1 MENDDHDAT
10 TSIAPIVSLRNT
22 EIVSKREPS
31 IIVMSGPTAGQTI
44 KLSSRS
50 LWKVGR
56 STDSDLVLQ
65 DASISRSH
73 AEFHGHD
80 EQWELIDLNSS
91 NGTFVNGER
100 IQRKNLT
107 TDDKIQFG
115 SNTVLKYVIQDDSE
129 VNLQNELY
137 ESATKD
143 SLTGLF
149 SKRYFIEQLDVEFN
163 FHRRTKKPLSL
174 VIADL
179 DYFKKVNDTYGHLGG
194 DFVLKETGRII
205 QNVLRKGDVAGRY
218 GGEELIFLL
227 RETPLQGA
235 KIFAERLRELVA
247 SHHFFYEGKKIQV
260 CLSLGASTS
269 TQGNFKNPQELIAQA
284 DTFLYQAKNSGRNRV
299 CCLIDSPS

>member
-73 AEFHGHD
+73 AEFHGHG

>member
-73 AEFHGHD
+73 AEFHGHG

-115 SNTVLKYVIQDDSE
+115 SNTMLKYVIQDDSE

>member
-1 MENDDHDAT
+1 MENDDNDAT
-10 TSIAPIVSLRNT
+10 TSIAPIAGLNVT
-22 EIVSKREPS
+22 DIVSKREPA

-44 KLSSRS
+44 KLSGRS

-56 STDSDLVLQ
+56 STESDIVLQ
-65 DASISRSH
+65 DASVSRSH
-73 AEFHGHD
+73 AEFHGKLD
-80 EQWELIDLNSS
+80 QWELVDLNSS

-107 TDDKIQFG
+107 ADDKIQFG
-115 SNTVLKYVIQDDSE
+115 SNTLLKYVMQDDSE
-129 VNLQNELY
+129 VSLQNELY

-143 SLTGLF
+143 ALTGLF

-179 DYFKKVNDTYGHLGG
+179 DHFKKVNDTYGHLAG

-205 QNVLRKGDVAGRY
+205 LNVLRKGDVAGRY
-218 GGEELIFLL
+218 GGEELMFLL

-235 KIFAERLRELVA
+235 KVFAERLRELVA

-260 CLSLGASTS
+260 TLSLGLSTS
-269 TQGNFKNPQELIAQA
+269 TQGNFKTPQEMIAQA
-284 DTFLYQAKNSGRNRV
+284 DSFLYQAKNSGRNRS